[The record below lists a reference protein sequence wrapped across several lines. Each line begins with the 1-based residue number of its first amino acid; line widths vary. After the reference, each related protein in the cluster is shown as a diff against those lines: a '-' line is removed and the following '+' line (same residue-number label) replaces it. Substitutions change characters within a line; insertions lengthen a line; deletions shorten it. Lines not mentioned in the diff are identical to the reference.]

1 MENITY
7 KEIKQYLSENN
18 GSDEIFQLFS
28 FIEDR
33 MIKDFPVPVID
44 FTYFIFSIL
53 KADWSLFYKAL
64 SSNIT
69 SMSLDNIVNAY
80 SAAINPR
87 VLSVIKPGR
96 VIKYSE
102 DVMNILNKA
111 VDEKNARNSEYLSSL
126 DILFAILHLDVA
138 DADGIVCDAKTVD
151 EPNQARKIFNH
162 AGLTYNM
169 LFDKVKNFDES
180 DDDSDSSNDGL
191 IDSQSGP
198 GGVKI
203 MKFKDAASAQK
214 FIDSISK
221 GNQPQDVVQQI
232 AGLGQKKKKKES
244 NIETYCVNL
253 NDLVQQGKINKLVGR
268 TNEFNEIIRVLGR
281 KKKNNVV
288 LVGDEGVGK
297 TAIAEGLAYRIVHKD
312 VPMFLQNKEVIA
324 LNMTAIIAGTTLRG
338 MFEERV
344 NDLFSEIRKS
354 GKYILLI
361 DDIGNVIGDKNKNE
375 DDFATMLS
383 KELESGDVQVI
394 ATSNFKAYRS
404 SFDKDPSLA
413 RRFTKIIVEAPS
425 VKEAIEIISEAKAP
439 YEEFHSVKFPDD
451 VVKACVKLSS
461 TYITERNLPDSA
473 IDIIDEAGSQF
484 STIVDDLDL
493 ISKRDK
499 IQELTSEVER
509 LKSIDDYKQSDEV
522 SKELNKVILEYNK
535 SKEHLKK
542 YKAEHPVEITIDNI
556 LDIVSSKTG
565 IPVSQMNSDDK
576 KKLSSLNDRLKEEI
590 IGQDEQIDLICKAI
604 KRNRVGLRKSGC
616 LYSALFI
623 AKTGVG
629 KTLTAKKL
637 AKEMFGSEDSL
648 IRFDMSEYPDKS
660 AVSKLIGSNP
670 GYVGYEDGGQ
680 LTEAVKNKK
689 YCVLLLDEIEKADK
703 EVYNIF
709 LQVLDEGF
717 LTDNSGC
724 RVDFGNVIVLFTSNV
739 GAKKAS
745 AFGGGIGFN
754 TDADKNAKSIMTK
767 ELKNQFPPEF
777 LNRLDNIIYF
787 NALTKENLKDIIR
800 IELNKLVKNVSEIG
814 YKYEYT
820 DKTVD
825 FIYDKVSEELEYG
838 ARPIRRAIQENIED
852 KITDEILENETLER
866 GHVFNL
872 ESQY

>member
-1 MENITY
+1 MENITF
-7 KEIKQYLSENN
+7 KEIQRLIDENN
-18 GSDEIFQLFS
+18 PSDEIISVLS
-28 FIEDR
+28 FIEER
-33 MIKDFPVPVID
+33 IVKEFPVPVID
-44 FTYFIFSIL
+44 FEYFIFSLL
-53 KADWSLFYKAL
+53 KEDWALFTKAIASNTSEADF
-64 SSNIT
+64 SNLMR
-69 SMSLDNIVNAY
+69 SYNAVV
-80 SAAINPR
+80 NPR
-87 VLSVIKPGR
+87 ILSVIKPGR
-96 VIKYSE
+96 VVKYSE
-102 DVMNILNKA
+102 EVYDILQKA
-111 VDEKNARNSEYLSSL
+111 VEEKKSQSSNYLCSL
-126 DILFAILHLDVA
+126 HILFAILGLNMSG
-138 DADGIVCDAKTVD
+138 DGDENIDLKTID
-151 EPNQARKIFNH
+151 KPNQARIILNRM
-162 AGLTYNM
+162 GLSYSNM
-169 LFDKVKNFDES
+169 LEQIHTDVQEENAEEEHS
-180 DDDSDSSNDGL
+180 DGPIETTTGADG
-191 IDSQSGP
+191 I
-198 GGVKI
+198 KI
-203 MKFKDAASAQK
+203 LKFKDAESARK
-214 FIDSISK
+214 FMDDLK
-221 GNQPQDVVQQI
+221 NGKVNGDVVDQM
-232 AGLGQKKKKKES
+232 AGQKNKKKDS
-244 NIETYCVNL
+244 SIDAFCINL
-253 NDLVQQGKINKLVGR
+253 NDMVQQGKITKLVGR

-281 KKKNNVV
+281 KKKNNVI

-297 TAIAEGLAYRIVHKD
+297 TAIAEGLAYRIVNKD
-312 VPMFLQNKEVIA
+312 VPMFLQNKEVIS
-324 LNMTAIIAGTTLRG
+324 LNMTAIVAGTTLRG

-344 NDLFSEIRKS
+344 NDLFKEIRSS

-361 DDIGNVIGDKNKNE
+361 DDIGNVVGDKHKND
-375 DDFATMLS
+375 DDFSTMLS
-383 KELESGDVQVI
+383 KELESGDIQII
-394 ATSNFKAYRS
+394 ATSNFKAYRT

-413 RRFTKIIVEAPS
+413 RRFTKIIVEPPTI
-425 VKEAIEIISEAKAP
+425 KEAIDIISEAKIP
-439 YEEFHSVKFPDD
+439 YEEFHNVVFPND
-451 VVKACVKLSS
+451 VVRECVKLSA

-484 STIVDDLDL
+484 NTVVDDLDL
-493 ISKRDK
+493 INKRSE
-499 IQELTSEVER
+499 IQNLKVKVEQ
-509 LKSIDDYKQSDEV
+509 YKNADNYTKADEV
-522 SKELNKVILEYNK
+522 SKELNKLILEYNK

-542 YKAEHPVEITIDNI
+542 YKEEHPLVITTDNI
-556 LDIVSSKTG
+556 LEIVSSKTG
-565 IPVSQMNSDDK
+565 IPVTQMTADDK
-576 KKLSSLNDRLKEEI
+576 KTLSSLNDRLKSEI
-590 IGQDEQIDLICKAI
+590 IGQDDQIDLICKAI
-604 KRNRVGLRKSGC
+604 KRNRVGLRKTGC

-648 IRFDMSEYPDKS
+648 IRFDMSEYPDKA

-670 GYVGYEDGGQ
+670 GYVGYEEGGQ

-724 RVDFGNVIVLFTSNV
+724 KVDFSNVIVLFTSNV

-754 TDADKNAKSIMTK
+754 TDVDKNTKSIMKK

-787 NALTKENLKDIIR
+787 NALTKENLRTIIR
-800 IELNKLVKNVSEIG
+800 IELDKLVKNVSEIG

-825 FIYDKVSEELEYG
+825 FIYGKVSEELEYG

-852 KITDEILENETLER
+852 KITDEILESEELEQ